1 MLAGLLLNIEVV
13 IMARPFAKS
22 FYKSKEWQAVRSYVL
37 KRDMYLCKKCGEPA
51 EEVHHIIHL
60 TPDNITD
67 ISISLNPENLDSLC
81 KNCHFDEHKEERI
94 AARCN
99 ANKTDEP
106 EYEFDENGY
115 LVRRVPPVEKF

>member
-1 MLAGLLLNIEVV
+1 
-13 IMARPFAKS
+13 MARPFAKS

-67 ISISLNPENLDSLC
+67 ISISLNPDNLDSLC

-99 ANKTDEP
+99 ANKTDES
-106 EYEFDENGY
+106 EYEFDENGF
-115 LVRRVPPVEKF
+115 LVRRVPPVI